1 MATLNDILVSH
12 IFSDV
17 QLGYLETLSI
27 SRKFNLVLL
36 YKDRRQKSFPG
47 LDQIQ
52 LEDIKEQLS
61 DHNIQ
66 YVEGRPLNWSLIMKE
81 IRADPQQFTEAG
93 GWKGLDLGRIQ
104 DLMVR
109 KEPRKERNSLSP
121 SSPGKMVRRKMK

>member
-1 MATLNDILVSH
+1 MATFNDILVSH

-66 YVEGRPLNWSLIMKE
+66 YVEGRPLNWSLIMRE
-81 IRADPQQFTEAG
+81 IPSSSLRREAG
-93 GWKGLDLGRIQ
+93 RAFNL
-104 DLMVR
+104 
-109 KEPRKERNSLSP
+109 
-121 SSPGKMVRRKMK
+121 